1 MQTAEGTTQYEPIDL
16 AEIKPGDRIHGE
28 IVCNDD
34 PGRCSILINGKLL
47 TAEAF
52 QKLLNMHEG
61 FHVQLT
67 ITDSADSPS
76 LRR

>member
-1 MQTAEGTTQYEPIDL
+1 MQTAEGTTQYEPMDL
-16 AEIKPGDRIHGE
+16 EQNRTGDRLHGK

-34 PGRCSILINGKLL
+34 PGRCSILIDGRLL

-52 QKLLNMHEG
+52 QKLLNLHEG
-61 FHVQLT
+61 FLIQLT
-67 ITDSADSPS
+67 ITDPADSPS